1 MGLRY
6 LLLVLLLSPVW
17 GTGIM
22 AQEVELKEKKPNGEH
37 KFKPHSTLGVVISH
51 AHLFSGVDEN
61 GNKKALSLSS
71 WGLDYTYHLSPKWA
85 VGLHTDIILESYKVE
100 KHQGDQAIERSYP
113 IAPAIVGIYKL
124 NHHWNFLVG
133 AGAEF
138 AKEENFFLTRFGV
151 EYGVEI
157 RNGWEVFGSLA
168 YDIKWDGY
176 DSWLLGLGISKAFG
190 RAHKHH

>member
-6 LLLVLLLSPVW
+6 LWLVLLLTPVC
-17 GTGIM
+17 GTRIM
-22 AQEVELKEKKPNGEH
+22 AQEVENKDNKPHGEH
-37 KFKPHSTLGVVISH
+37 VFKPHSTLGVVISH

-71 WGLDYTYHLSPKWA
+71 WGLDYTFHLSSKWA

-113 IAPAIVGIYKL
+113 ISPAIVGIYKP

-176 DSWLLGLGISKAFG
+176 DSWLIGLGISKAFG
-190 RAHKHH
+190 SAHKHH